1 MDEESDS
8 SPPLHVFLVEEEDLI
23 NKLNTLLV
31 KVDETVKQNQ
41 ILELSKKSLQED
53 YDALVKS
60 QGSQGSGQPDDLQKV
75 LFTFQDKF
83 REFQNK
89 NIENDAQKERL
100 KQERELAVKE
110 KNDAVQQ
117 LNNYTNKNPI
127 TISQKKQ
134 NDFMQRIQKARIT
147 AAELNELIRKKLEI
161 IT

>member
-1 MDEESDS
+1 MTELDSPRPEE
-8 SPPLHVFLVEEEDLI
+8 FLIEEEDLI
-23 NKLNTLLV
+23 IKLNTLLL
-31 KVDETVKQNQ
+31 KVDETVKQNK
-41 ILELSKKSLQED
+41 ILELSRNLLQDD
-53 YDALVKS
+53 YNVLAKS
-60 QGSQGSGQPDDLQKV
+60 QGSQGNGQPDDLQKV
-75 LFTFQDKF
+75 LTTFQDKF

-100 KQERELAVKE
+100 KQERELAV
-110 KNDAVQQ
+110 QQ
-117 LNNYTNKNPI
+117 LKNYTNKNPI